1 MFSRPKKRS
10 DAVVLMEMTSQVL
23 RWSAGGKV
31 LFPIQRGSDTSHVL
45 SVEQLH
51 SLKLE
56 PNACSGLTKHAGL
69 QRYYPTVW
77 RFDELP
83 RFLF

>member
-1 MFSRPKKRS
+1 
-10 DAVVLMEMTSQVL
+10 MEMTPQVL

-31 LFPIQRGSDTSHVL
+31 LFPIQRRSDTSHVL
-45 SVEQLH
+45 SIKQLH
-51 SLKLE
+51 SLRLE
-56 PNACSGLTKHAGL
+56 PNACSGLAKHAGL